1 LKSKLKIKRK
11 DALLLAV
18 FYVVVGVAHIIIL
31 YFTNFGLLTSGV
43 LGVLSFM
50 AAYGLFK
57 ARKWVVWLVVMLF
70 FPQLAFC
77 VSSLT
82 ATVIW
87 YEFLPE
93 LNVLLLNISLAVFT
107 ALSFISFAY
116 VAAKRKTF
124 H

>member
-1 LKSKLKIKRK
+1 MKSKLKIKRK
-11 DALLLAV
+11 DALLLAI
-18 FYVVVGVAHIIIL
+18 FYVVVGVAHVIIL

-70 FPQLAFC
+70 FPQLAFG
-77 VSSLT
+77 VTSLT
-82 ATVIW
+82 ATITW
-87 YEFLPE
+87 YSFLPE